1 VITPPSSVRQSAT
14 VAVLLLVML
23 SGVAS
28 SVLAQATPSAGR
40 ATDDTA
46 VSASAASRDFTG
58 ALVDSFKL
66 VMLEHLT
73 RIVSQE
79 KTRAELTGPF
89 WKDYRQSI
97 VLPRQWEDTDSW
109 MVNYV
114 GHPIHGAAAGIVWL
128 DHSDKDRAA
137 SIFSRGTSRRAR
149 GPRRSAPSTACS
161 SRWSTERGVSRQ
173 RRAQAGNRGLGGL
186 CGDASRCVC
195 LHDRGRC
202 TGPVLR
208 ALGRG
213 PRQEPRRPRHAAAR
227 LWSLPIPGQLRREP
241 AALVQA
247 RSAAR
252 RTLELISQMRRH
264 SAGDASPLAALL
276 LPHIWPDMLGRRL
289 ATGAPRRPR
298 CCAAFV
304 R

>member
-137 SIFSRGTSRRAR
+137 SIFSPGYLASRAR
-149 GPRRSAPSTACS
+149 AAAFSAIYSVQFEVGPLSEASLGNVGRKPETAGWVDYVVTPVGAFAFMIAEDALDRYFVRWVEDHVKNRVVRATLRLAFGPSRFLANSA
-161 SRWSTERGVSRQ
+161 E
-173 RRAQAGNRGLGGL
+173 NRLPWYRPDRPLGG
-186 CGDASRCVC
+186 R
-195 LHDRGRC
+195 
-202 TGPVLR
+202 
-208 ALGRG
+208 
-213 PRQEPRRPRHAAAR
+213 
-227 LWSLPIPGQLRREP
+227 
-241 AALVQA
+241 
-247 RSAAR
+247 
-252 RTLELISQMRRH
+252 
-264 SAGDASPLAALL
+264 
-276 LPHIWPDMLGRRL
+276 
-289 ATGAPRRPR
+289 
-298 CCAAFV
+298 
-304 R
+304 